1 MARGLCQDCVFWDR
15 IGASSQGECHRYGPA
30 VRITGSSLWPPT
42 VADTGCGEF
51 ETRPAA
57 TPSGGVSSADPGV
70 N

>member
-1 MARGLCQDCVFWDR
+1 MPRGLCQDCDFLDR
-15 IGASSQGECHRYGPA
+15 VGASSDGECHRYAPGA
-30 VRITGSSLWPPT
+30 RLTGATLWPRT